1 MTVGLDYL
9 SSFLDKT
16 TQVQENEGL
25 GGFILPFWVLG
36 ARKQGL
42 GLKNLNGGM
51 FMSNEGMSG

>member
-25 GGFILPFWVLG
+25 GGLILPFWVLG
-36 ARKQGL
+36 LRKQGV

-51 FMSNEGMSG
+51 FMSNEGMIG